1 MSRSRRK
8 TPIFGHTTARSEADD
23 KRLWHK
29 RWRSRVRDQLAS
41 LDPDG
46 DPLPVPRQA
55 VSSTW
60 VMAKDGK
67 HWFDPRRQRE
77 MAERIAAR
85 RSQVKPE
92 RKALQARL
100 LAKWWAK

>member
-8 TPIFGHTTARSEADD
+8 TPIFGYTTARSEAED

-29 RWRSRVRDQLAS
+29 RWRSSERDQLAS
-41 LDPDG
+41 LGPDG

-60 VMAKDGK
+60 EMAKDGN
-67 HWFDPRRQRE
+67 HWFDPRRQSE
-77 MAERIAAR
+77 LAERIAAG
-85 RSQVKPE
+85 RSQLQPE
-92 RKALQARL
+92 RKSLQARL
-100 LAKWWAK
+100 LAKWRAK